1 MFSSS
6 FKKKKKKKS
15 TLVDV
20 WILSILQST
29 ELYSYL
35 LYALIALDPLLWG
48 AKQEIVLEEKSIY
61 IGA

>member
-1 MFSSS
+1 M
-6 FKKKKKKKS
+6 
-15 TLVDV
+15 

-35 LYALIALDPLLWG
+35 LYALITLDPLLWG